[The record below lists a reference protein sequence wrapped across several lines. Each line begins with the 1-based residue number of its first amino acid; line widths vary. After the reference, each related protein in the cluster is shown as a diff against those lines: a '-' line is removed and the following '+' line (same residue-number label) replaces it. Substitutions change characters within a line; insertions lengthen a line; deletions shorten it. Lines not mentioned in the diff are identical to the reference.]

1 METNLKLFTGNSAPA
16 LAGEIAR
23 FLKAE
28 QGKADVGRF
37 PDGETDVKI
46 MENVRGTDSFV
57 IQSTSRPANNNL
69 MELLLLIDALRRAS
83 ANRITAVI
91 PYYGYGRADRKAEP
105 RVPISAKLVANL
117 IVAAGANR
125 VLTLDLHAG
134 QIQGFFDIPVD
145 HLYAN
150 KIFID
155 YFRKKNLK
163 NLIVV
168 SPDAGSVDRARAYAK
183 RLKCD
188 IAIIDKRRL
197 SPKDAS
203 VMNVVGD
210 VKGKTALVTDDLV
223 DTAGTLVKASEALL
237 KAGAINVYACCTHGI
252 LADPAMERL
261 KNSKIVELVIT
272 NSIPL
277 DSKINSPII
286 KVLSV
291 APILAE
297 AIKRI
302 HDERSISELFI

>member
-23 FLKAE
+23 CLKTE
-28 QGKADVGRF
+28 LGKANVGRF

-46 MENVRGTDSFV
+46 LENVRGADCFV
-57 IQSTSRPANNNL
+57 IQSTCRSANDNL

-83 ANRITAVI
+83 ANRITAVM

-155 YFRKKNLK
+155 YFKKKNLK
-163 NLIVV
+163 NLIIV

-183 RLKCD
+183 RLKSD

-210 VKGKTALVTDDLV
+210 VKGKTALITDDLV

-237 KAGAINVYACCTHGI
+237 NSGAVDVYACCTHGI
-252 LADPAMERL
+252 LAGPAMERL
-261 KNSKIVELVIT
+261 KSSKILELVIT

-277 DSKINSPII
+277 DSKINSQSI
-286 KVLSV
+286 KILSV

-302 HDERSISELFI
+302 HDEHSISEMFI